1 MATNTTNYNFKKPD
15 ESDFYSIQDQN
26 GNWDKADAALK
37 DLDTPN
43 FEDYSGST
51 AVPDAA
57 TAIGNI
63 KSKGKLSTILSNIKA
78 AFRGVCLIGN
88 IVNNCVSSDT
98 NKPLAA
104 AQGKVLMDLYNVLN
118 TNLDDRTAA
127 VDLLSEANN
136 GPIGR
141 RIVNC
146 GSTTLNTPYKANL
159 TTLQSGTAIICM
171 SSINYGS
178 IVYVTAGAE
187 KLFLRSKV
195 NGTWGNWEGVVKG
208 SDIVV
213 RTLNPISQITLT
225 AGGTGELIF
234 DIDYSGYTILGI
246 VGYNLRSFSLQAV
259 TIASGIVAVKN
270 TSQESITTEKDM
282 YIKVLYVKK

>member
-118 TNLDDRTAA
+118 TNLRFIDWDKIN
-127 VDLLSEANN
+127 V
-136 GPIGR
+136 
-141 RIVNC
+141 
-146 GSTTLNTPYKANL
+146 STPDYTDASPRLKIFY
-159 TTLQSGTAIICM
+159 
-171 SSINYGS
+171 
-178 IVYVTAGAE
+178 
-187 KLFLRSKV
+187 V
-195 NGTWGNWEGVVKG
+195 NGWDNDYAKYTPTPDIKSMW
-208 SDIVV
+208 IVV
-213 RTLNPISQITLT
+213 HIPVRPDGGFTQQWIS
-225 AGGTGELIF
+225 AGTGMV
-234 DIDYSGYTILGI
+234 YSRVYINGQWSVFGAMLGTNTNMGTVRFSKIGVTQDSDGYHMHIYDDGNTW
-246 VGYNLRSFSLQAV
+246 
-259 TIASGIVAVKN
+259 IAK
-270 TSQESITTEKDM
+270 IT
-282 YIKVLYVKK
+282 